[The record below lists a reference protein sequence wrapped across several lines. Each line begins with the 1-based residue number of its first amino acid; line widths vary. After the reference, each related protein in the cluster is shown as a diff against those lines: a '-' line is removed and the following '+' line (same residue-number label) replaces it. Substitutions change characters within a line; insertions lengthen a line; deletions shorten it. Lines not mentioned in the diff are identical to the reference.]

1 MSSNFNVSIPD
12 VTVFRNLPGGS
23 PSTTNVVI
31 ENTAESAAIVRR
43 HKPPGW
49 VPPTSYF
56 LASTH
61 RRGSHGKYGYTSLAT
76 GSGFEYLGAVCGSSG
91 SPWTVDL
98 VTNPSQTVD
107 VAGQKTGLIN
117 EALIE
122 CRSNLKD
129 MKVDLGT
136 AFGERNQTARL
147 IGDTASRLA
156 RAARNLRRGQ
166 IRNAMRDLGMSSKRG
181 APRGSN
187 WTQNWLELQYGWK
200 PLLSDVFGACDALSK
215 RGKDDWMVTAK
226 GSASKKPFGE
236 YSISGE
242 DTWWRSG
249 VSRYELGV
257 FVRADACPSTA
268 FSSLSSVGVTNPLNV
283 AWELVPYSFVVDWFL
298 PIGGWI
304 NSLDATIGFEFRG
317 VSQTYFELIE
327 SEASGKT
334 HTNKV
339 SQITYYNEWTGMKR
353 QLTVDRIVLATLPR
367 AGFPSFKDPLSLGH
381 MANGLSLL
389 AQAFGRR

>member
-1 MSSNFNVSIPD
+1 MSSNFAVQIPD
-12 VTVFRNLPGGS
+12 VAVFRNLPAGS
-23 PSTTNVVI
+23 TSTTNVVI
-31 ENTAESAAIVRR
+31 EQTNEGVEITRR

-49 VPPTSYF
+49 IPPTRYYLS
-56 LASTH
+56 SIH
-61 RRGSHGKYGYTSLAT
+61 RRGSHGKYGYTSIPF
-76 GSGFEYLGAVCGSSG
+76 GSGFEYTGAVLGASG
-91 SPWTVDL
+91 SPWTVDG
-98 VTNPSQTVD
+98 VCNPAQTVD
-107 VAGQKTGLIN
+107 VASQKTGLTN
-117 EALIE
+117 ESLVK

-166 IRNAMRDLGMSSKRG
+166 IRNAMRDLGIFGKKKT
-181 APRGSN
+181 PRGSN

-200 PLLSDVFGACDALSK
+200 PMLSDIFGACDALSK

-226 GSASKKPFGE
+226 GSASVKP
-236 YSISGE
+236 YSSYSVKAV

-249 VSRYELGV
+249 AARYELGV
-257 FVRADACPSTA
+257 FTRADACPSTA
-268 FSSLSSVGVTNPLNV
+268 FSSLSSVGVLNPLNV

-298 PIGGWI
+298 PIGGWL
-304 NSLDATIGFEFRG
+304 NSLDATVGFEFRG
-317 VSQTYFELIE
+317 VSQTYYELIE
-327 SEASGKT
+327 VTAFGET
-334 HTNKV
+334 HTDK
-339 SQITYYNEWTGMKR
+339 STQIIYYNEWVGMKR
-353 QLTVDRIVLATLPR
+353 QLTVDRVVLATLPR

>member
-1 MSSNFNVSIPD
+1 MSSNFNVSRLD
-12 VTVFRNLPGGS
+12 QVVLQNLPGGS
-23 PSTTNVVI
+23 PTATSVVI
-31 ENTAESAAIVRR
+31 ENTFEAAEIVRR
-43 HKPPGW
+43 RKPPGW
-49 VPPTSYF
+49 IPPTHYF
-56 LASTH
+56 LSSIH
-61 RRGSHGKYGYTSLAT
+61 RRGSQGIYGTINTVTNAGFKYT
-76 GSGFEYLGAVCGSSG
+76 GAVVGASG
-91 SPWTVDL
+91 SPWSVDA

-107 VAGQKTGLIN
+107 VAGEKATLIN

-156 RAARNLRRGQ
+156 RAVRNLRRGQ
-166 IRNAMRDLGMSSKRG
+166 IRNAMRDLGILNKKG
-181 APRGSN
+181 TPRGSN
-187 WTQNWLELQYGWK
+187 WTKNWLELQYGWK

-226 GSASKKPFGE
+226 GNASRKPFGSYVNADME
-236 YSISGE
+236 AS
-242 DTWWRSG
+242 WRTG

-257 FVRADACPSTA
+257 LIRADACPSTA
-268 FSSLSSVGVTNPLNV
+268 FSSLSSVGVLNPLNV

-304 NSLDATIGFEFRG
+304 SSLDATVGFEFRG
-317 VSQTYFELIE
+317 VSQTYFELID
-327 SEASGKT
+327 SQASGQT
-334 HTNKV
+334 HKSEV
-339 SQITYYNEWTGMKR
+339 SKNLFINEWNATKR
-353 QLTVDRIVLATLPR
+353 QVTVDRTVLSSLPR
-367 AGFPSFKDPLSLGH
+367 AGFPSFKNPVSLGH